1 MDQLKGFADPM
12 RLQQGLGISKNMGRI
27 VQDIL
32 GFHDPV
38 KMQHFRGGV
47 LLNEYDFHNDITN
60 VGKNSI
66 FDVYFNG
73 GTQIA
78 QSAWCIG
85 LMNAS
90 GYSANP
96 VTDTMG
102 AHGGWTEFTSYSQA
116 NRVAWGPGAASGQSV
131 TNATP
136 ATFDIT
142 AGGTL
147 KGVFVTSQNTKSGNT
162 GTLWATALFGADVPV
177 TNGDQIK
184 ITYTV
189 SA

>member
-1 MDQLKGFADPM
+1 MAGFAQGM
-12 RLQQGLGISKNMGRI
+12 SFQQAVGIQAVRNRSLLDSLTFKN
-27 VQDIL
+27 
-32 GFHDPV
+32 PV
-38 KMQHFRGGV
+38 KMKHFRGGV
-47 LLNEYDFHNDITN
+47 LLREYDFFNDITN

-66 FDVYFNG
+66 FDVYFNS

-78 QSAWCIG
+78 QTAWCLG

-96 VTDTMG
+96 VTDTMA
-102 AHGGWTEFTSYSQA
+102 AHSGWTEFTTYSQST
-116 NRVAWGPGAASGQSV
+116 RVAWGSGAASGQSV

-136 ATFDIT
+136 GTFDIT
-142 AGGTL
+142 SNGTL
-147 KGVFVTSQNTKSGNT
+147 KGIFVTSQNTKSGNT

-177 TNGDQIK
+177 TGGDQIK